1 MQSADDVTARV
12 KLFYDSSVY
21 FICFV
26 STRNDI
32 VNAVTVNHRA
42 ADLVYLAEEHRY
54 QFMVKGTSEW

>member
-42 ADLVYLAEEHRY
+42 ADLVYLDDQHRY
-54 QFMVKGTSEW
+54 QFKVKGTSEW